1 MKLLATKNITA
12 QFVLEHSSTS
22 VPQPLG
28 THASEMNLYA
38 HERHNQGGIEWDIP
52 ALEEVVYIGLWWDED
67 MNLTDYDG
75 VFQLADEVIEFLE
88 ENGFTVGED
97 FR

>member
-12 QFVLEHSSTS
+12 RFVLEHSSTP

-28 THASEMNLYA
+28 THESEMNLYA
-38 HERHNQGGIEWDIP
+38 HEGHNQGGIEWNIP
-52 ALEEVVYIGLWWDED
+52 DLEEVIYIGLWWDGD

>member
-12 QFVLEHSSTS
+12 RFVLEHSSSPT
-22 VPQPLG
+22 PQQLG
-28 THASEMNLYA
+28 EHESELSLYT
-38 HERHNQGGIEWDIP
+38 HERHNQGGIEWNIP
-52 ALEEVVYIGLWWDED
+52 ALEEVVYIGLWWDD
-67 MNLTDYDG
+67 DKNLTDYDG
-75 VFQLADEVIEFLE
+75 VFSLADEVIEFLE